1 MTTFNISSRP
11 RSSHSTVLHIKAN
24 PKERSVKKA
33 DNEKRILA
41 AAQSHFPGEVV
52 EITTNPDDQ
61 SFGIFVGAER
71 EHCYRAHE
79 TPPGYDFEQ
88 MDTTIQQKDPYG
100 ATPRR
105 VYSAIRAPTTEPPTN
120 ISNHADAIRPRMQL

>member
-52 EITTNPDDQ
+52 EITTHPDDQ

-71 EHCYRAHE
+71 EHCYRAHD
-79 TPPGYDFEQ
+79 TPTGYDLEQ
-88 MDTTIQQKDPYG
+88 TDYKITRSD
-100 ATPRR
+100 ARR
-105 VYSAIRAPTTEPPTN
+105 VGPGCDSTYCYRG
-120 ISNHADAIRPRMQL
+120 

>member
-24 PKERSVKKA
+24 PKERSGKKA

-61 SFGIFVGAER
+61 SFGRSE
-71 EHCYRAHE
+71 EHTSELQSLMRISYAVFCLKKKKH
-79 TPPGYDFEQ
+79 
-88 MDTTIQQKDPYG
+88 TITKNTD
-100 ATPRR
+100 
-105 VYSAIRAPTTEPPTN
+105 N
-120 ISNHADAIRPRMQL
+120 INIH

>member
-79 TPPGYDFEQ
+79 TPTDRKSTRLNSSHYCAYRMP
-88 MDTTIQQKDPYG
+88 P
-100 ATPRR
+100 
-105 VYSAIRAPTTEPPTN
+105 SACKKKKQT
-120 ISNHADAIRPRMQL
+120 

>member
-24 PKERSVKKA
+24 PKERFVKKA
-33 DNEKRILA
+33 DNEKRVLA

-52 EITTNPDDQ
+52 EIKTNPDDQ
-61 SFGIFVGAER
+61 YFGILVGAER

-79 TPPGYDFEQ
+79 TPTGYDFE
-88 MDTTIQQKDPYG
+88 DRKSTLLKSG
-100 ATPRR
+100 
-105 VYSAIRAPTTEPPTN
+105 
-120 ISNHADAIRPRMQL
+120 H